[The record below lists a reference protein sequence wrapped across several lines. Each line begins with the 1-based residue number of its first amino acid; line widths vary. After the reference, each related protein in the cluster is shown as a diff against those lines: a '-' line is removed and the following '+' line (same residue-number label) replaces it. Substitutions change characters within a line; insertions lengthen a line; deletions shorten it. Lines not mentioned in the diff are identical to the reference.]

1 MVYIGH
7 IRLGGDMSENLNVG
21 TRRRF
26 WITVVAIVIALIFL
40 YFYRPFETYLVQA
53 VPNARFSNSIFW
65 FASTAGIIIYVVAHW
80 SSFRHK
86 MSSQITSLDAGALVF
101 DTLQTS
107 ILIAVIFLAGATL
120 QSIAILA
127 IKLMNSDPLVGSGI
141 GSTLIS
147 IVLLLILTLLFYLLH
162 HLMRTFRDGWSAR
175 KSPPR
180 TVRSVSN
187 S

>member
-1 MVYIGH
+1 
-7 IRLGGDMSENLNVG
+7 MSENSMVSRNP
-21 TRRRF
+21 RF
-26 WITVVAIVIALIFL
+26 WITLVAIIIALIFL
-40 YFYRPFETYLVQA
+40 YFYRPFETYLVEA

-80 SSFRHK
+80 SSFRQK
-86 MSSQITSLDAGALVF
+86 MSSQVATLDAGALVF

-107 ILIAVIFLAGATL
+107 ILVAVIFLAGATL

-127 IKLMNSDPLVGSGI
+127 LKLMSSGPLVGSGI

-162 HLMRTFRDGWSAR
+162 HLIRTFRDGWSAR
-175 KSPPR
+175 KAPPR
-180 TVRSVSN
+180 TANTVSN
-187 S
+187 SS